1 MGKELILD
9 IDGLKVLVEQPIIDN
24 GNPNL
29 QNISITNT
37 NDIFLRNVEK
47 GVKIISN
54 DLQRVVGYEHIHWI
68 VKRRNGIEN
77 PLFKQVGDEMFARIK
92 MLEDEINR
100 LKIENSSLRSQAIIT
115 DRDVANRIAVSKKLT
130 SRSTN
135 DEEMR
140 RRMGHSLS
148 MGGRDYE

>member
-24 GNPNL
+24 SNPNL

-37 NDIFLRNVEK
+37 DDIFLRNVEK
-47 GVKIISN
+47 GVKIIN
-54 DLQRVVGYEHIHWI
+54 DDLQRIVGYKHIHWI

-115 DRDVANRIAVSKKLT
+115 DRDVANRISASKKLT

-140 RRMGHSLS
+140 RRMGHTPF